1 VKKIISIILC
11 SSFFILNG
19 GRTLPIK
26 HNSKHRLYRNFN
38 NAFYAI
44 THAKGKIKK
53 PKTKNSERY
62 VGTYVG
68 IKDEIYSDIQNVAEY
83 FKIAQQ
89 EINRTPQLKLLKKDI
104 DHLKNLTNA
113 IIERGKKFSIPKSD
127 LRRKFGII
135 KDDTIDIMFKLAIRY
150 QYARLEKTT

>member
-1 VKKIISIILC
+1 MKKLILSMIC

-26 HNSKHRLYRNFN
+26 HNWKLRLYRTLN
-38 NAFYAI
+38 NAFYA
-44 THAKGKIKK
+44 TGNAQDKIKK

-68 IKDEIYSDIQNVAEY
+68 IKDEIYSHICNIAEY

-89 EINRTPQLKLLKKDI
+89 EINKTPELKLLLEDI
-104 DHLKNLTNA
+104 DHLKNFTHA
-113 IIERGKKFSIPKSD
+113 IIERGQKFSIPKSD

-135 KDDTIDIMFKLAIRY
+135 KDDTIDIMFKLAIHY
-150 QYARLEKTT
+150 HDVKL